1 MGLYLL
7 HVCEGEHVVADA
19 GLLAAAEAST
29 AIAAGVLIAKELAT
43 DLRFVLS
50 AVVVTDDTSKILAR
64 VPVWRHA
71 QARQIEPSED
81 DRAPYDQR
89 QPDSLAET

>member
-1 MGLYLL
+1 MALYLL

-19 GLLAAAEAST
+19 GLVAAAEAST
-29 AIAAGVLIAKELAT
+29 AIAAGVLVAKELAL

-50 AVVVTDDTSKILAR
+50 AVVVTDETSKILAR

-71 QARQIEPSED
+71 QARQL
-81 DRAPYDQR
+81 APEEECCA
-89 QPDSLAET
+89 S

>member
-7 HVCEGEHVVADA
+7 HICEGEHVVADA
-19 GLLAAAEAST
+19 GFLAAAEATT
-29 AIAAGVLIAKELAT
+29 AIAAGVLVAKELAA

-50 AVVVTDDTSKILAR
+50 AVVVTDDTSNILAR

-71 QARQIEPSED
+71 QARQADPEDEDLGSGAASESPCE
-81 DRAPYDQR
+81 A
-89 QPDSLAET
+89 

>member
-29 AIAAGVLIAKELAT
+29 AVAAGVLVAKELAT

-50 AVVVTDDTSKILAR
+50 AVVVTDDTSKVIAR
-64 VPVWRHA
+64 VPVWHHA
-71 QARQIEPSED
+71 QARQDEPEAD
-81 DRAPYDQR
+81 VAAF
-89 QPDSLAET
+89 AET

>member
-29 AIAAGVLIAKELAT
+29 AIAAGVLVAKELAS

-50 AVVVTDDTSKILAR
+50 AVVVTDDTSKVLAR
-64 VPVWRHA
+64 LPVWRHA
-71 QARQIEPSED
+71 QARQSEPAED
-81 DRAPYDQR
+81 SLPSAGQPEDRA
-89 QPDSLAET
+89 EI

>member
-29 AIAAGVLIAKELAT
+29 AIAAGVLVAKELAS

-50 AVVVTDDTSKILAR
+50 AVVVTDDTSKVLAS
-64 VPVWRHA
+64 VPVWKHA
-71 QARQIEPSED
+71 QARQTAPD
-81 DRAPYDQR
+81 DDHNADQ
-89 QPDSLAET
+89 SI